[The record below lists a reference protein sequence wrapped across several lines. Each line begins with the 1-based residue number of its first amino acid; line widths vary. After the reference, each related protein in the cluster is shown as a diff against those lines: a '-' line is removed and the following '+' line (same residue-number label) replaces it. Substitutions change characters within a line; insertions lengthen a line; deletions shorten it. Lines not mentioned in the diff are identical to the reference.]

1 MKKSAPVASI
11 LLIKQILGMLY
22 LSACLQT
29 VSDCG
34 STPLLASNKATAESS
49 TLRDLSTST
58 VKSTWPGVSII
69 LILWF
74 FQNAVVAADP
84 IVIPR
89 SFSCSMES
97 ITAVP
102 SWVSPIL

>member
-11 LLIKQILGMLY
+11 LLMKQILGMWY
-22 LSACLQT
+22 LSACLHT

-34 STPLLASNKATAESS
+34 STPLFASNKATALSR
-49 TLRDLSTST
+49 TLSDLSTST
-58 VKSTWPGVSII
+58 VKSTCPGVSII
-69 LILWF
+69 FILWS
-74 FQNAVVAADP
+74 FQKAVVAAEP

-89 SFSCSMES
+89 SFSWSMES

-102 SWVSPIL
+102 S